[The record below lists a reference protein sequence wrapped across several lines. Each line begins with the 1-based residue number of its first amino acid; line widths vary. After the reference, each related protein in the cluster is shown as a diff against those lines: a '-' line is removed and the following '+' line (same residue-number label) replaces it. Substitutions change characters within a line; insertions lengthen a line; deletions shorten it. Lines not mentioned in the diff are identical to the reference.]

1 MNGMQTIQAK
11 LVTPRTGQW
20 VQASQ
25 CARILHRFD
34 EVCNLISD
42 RGDILSLVSP
52 RIGPGPFQVVV
63 DWPSAE
69 IPSTAPI
76 TIHAQEGWLTVGT
89 VRVGLTSAEMW
100 NPVPNWSA
108 LRGRPFASER
118 DHLAQDVGAALDELV
133 AGLASAE
140 TARVESAVRW
150 LAGRGEGLTPSG
162 DDLLVGVAY
171 ALWVLGWEAEWMALL
186 RDSAEGRTTSLSRAF
201 LHAAAE
207 GEAVAAWHRLATG
220 ATDAVDQIRAIGHT
234 SGRDAWAGF
243 THTLHA
249 IPPLRPH
256 SPVD

>member
-25 CARILHRFD
+25 CARILHRFG

-42 RGDILSLVSP
+42 RGEILSLVSP

-69 IPSTAPI
+69 IRSTAPV
-76 TIHAQEGWLTVGT
+76 TLNAKDGWLVVGD
-89 VRVGLTSAEMW
+89 VGVDLTSAEMW
-100 NPVPNWSA
+100 NPVPNWQA
-108 LRGRPFASER
+108 LRGRSFASQR
-118 DHLAQDVGAALDELV
+118 GHLAQEVSAALDELV

-140 TARVESAVRW
+140 TARVASTAEW

-171 ALWVLGWEAEWMALL
+171 ALWVLGWSSDWMALL

-207 GEAVAAWHRLATG
+207 GEAVAAWHRLAVG
-220 ATDAVDQIRAIGHT
+220 EPHAVDQINAIGHT

-249 IPPLRPH
+249 LSPLIPL
-256 SPVD
+256 SPNG